1 MVRVYHPWKTLVFY
15 LCPHIVLPVEIP
27 KDFLNSKGLAGKES
41 RRVYVY
47 WQFPACPVGTIHRAL
62 TRGLAQDHGNN
73 WMVDNGFCLQVSLMF
88 KFRWLRLSIPNTIM
102 WIAGFYSFFHVF
114 LNIIAELLTFADRKF
129 YMDWWN
135 CRSLE
140 EYWKTWNLPVHF
152 WFIRHMYNPLLK
164 KGFSKNSAMV
174 LVFLISA
181 LAHEFMVC
189 VPLHLI
195 SYYAFL
201 AMLLQAPTIYLEK
214 KLQKL
219 LRLKNSE
226 LGNASF
232 WLFFCIMGQ
241 PICVFIYYSLYMT
254 K

>member
-1 MVRVYHPWKTLVFY
+1 MFCGFNTSSPNFRLGSRSWKQLNGRLLISFTGTLD
-15 LCPHIVLPVEIP
+15 I
-27 KDFLNSKGLAGKES
+27 
-41 RRVYVY
+41 
-47 WQFPACPVGTIHRAL
+47 
-62 TRGLAQDHGNN
+62 
-73 WMVDNGFCLQVSLMF
+73 

-102 WIAGFYSFFHVF
+102 WITGFYSFFHIF
-114 LNIIAELLTFADRKF
+114 LNIIAELLKFADRKF

-164 KGFSKNSAMV
+164 KGYSKNTAMV
-174 LVFLISA
+174 GVFLISA
-181 LAHEFMVC
+181 FAHEFLVC

-195 SYYAFL
+195 SFYAFL
-201 AMLLQAPTIYLEK
+201 AMLLQAPIIYLEK
-214 KLQKL
+214 KIQKWFM
-219 LRLKNSE
+219 LKNSE

-241 PICVFIYYSLYMT
+241 PICVFIYYSLYMS

>member
-1 MVRVYHPWKTLVFY
+1 MIDFIYRLLF
-15 LCPHIVLPVEIP
+15 VL
-27 KDFLNSKGLAGKES
+27 
-41 RRVYVY
+41 
-47 WQFPACPVGTIHRAL
+47 
-62 TRGLAQDHGNN
+62 
-73 WMVDNGFCLQVSLMF
+73 
-88 KFRWLRLSIPNTIM
+88 FRWLRLSIPNTIM
-102 WIAGFYSFFHVF
+102 WITGFYSFFHIF
-114 LNIIAELLTFADRKF
+114 LNIIAQLLKFADRKF

-164 KGFSKNSAMV
+164 RGYSKNTAMI

-181 LAHEFMVC
+181 LAHEFLVC

-195 SYYAFL
+195 SFYAFL
-201 AMLLQAPTIYLEK
+201 AMLLQAPTIYFEK
-214 KLQKL
+214 KFQKL
-219 LRLKNSE
+219 LRLQNSE

-232 WLFFCIMGQ
+232 WLSFCIMGQ
-241 PICVFIYYSLYMT
+241 PIVVFIYYSLFMS